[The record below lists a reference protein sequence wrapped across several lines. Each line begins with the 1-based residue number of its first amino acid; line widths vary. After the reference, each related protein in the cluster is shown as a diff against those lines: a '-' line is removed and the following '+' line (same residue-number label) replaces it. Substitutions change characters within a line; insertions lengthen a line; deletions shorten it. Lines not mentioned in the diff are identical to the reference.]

1 MTSEGALLNRIRQAV
16 LSDGGSKARCVR
28 LGIGDDAAILKP
40 RPGREMIVSSDFLIE
55 GVHFLPADPPNAVG
69 YKALAR
75 AVSDLAAMGA
85 EPLSFLLN
93 LAMPSARTGAWLDK
107 FLKGMDQATRKFRIP
122 LIGGDLANNE
132 KVAVCVVVIGDVP
145 SGRAVQRSGAR
156 PGDLIYVSG
165 KLGAARLGLE
175 ISLKRFD
182 KRRDARSLLASHLC
196 PSPRLELGSWLASH
210 RVATAMMDISDGLSI
225 DLARLCESSRVGAV
239 VYADCIPEAR
249 IPEPWRRRLR
259 LSPSAALGFAL
270 NGGDDYELVFTVPE
284 RGVKQLKR
292 APGGVRLTCI
302 GEVTRKREILLINST
317 GQESLLQI
325 HGWDHFRRE

>member
-1 MTSEGALLNRIRQAV
+1 MTSEGALLNRIRKAV
-16 LSDGGSKARCVR
+16 LSDGGGKAACVR
-28 LGIGDDAAILKP
+28 LGIGDDAAILKL
-40 RPGREMIVSSDFLIE
+40 RRGRELIVSSDFLIE
-55 GVHFLPADPPNAVG
+55 GVHFLPSDPPNAVG

-85 EPLSFLLN
+85 EPLGFLLN
-93 LAMPSARTGAWLDK
+93 LAMPAARTGAWLDK
-107 FLKGMDQATRKFRIP
+107 FLKGIDQAARKFCMH

-182 KRRDARSLLASHLC
+182 KRRDARSLLSSHLC

-259 LSPSAALGFAL
+259 LSPAAALGFAL
-270 NGGDDYELVFTVPE
+270 KV
-284 RGVKQLKR
+284 
-292 APGGVRLTCI
+292 
-302 GEVTRKREILLINST
+302 VTTTS
-317 GQESLLQI
+317 
-325 HGWDHFRRE
+325 